1 MIDSIFS
8 QIRQESSDFYDG
20 YISVVPGY
28 SFNQY
33 ATLKR
38 AHLYLNSKFENG
50 GTYMGKEPLFFNIVI
65 PPCEVASRMLNVDTK
80 HIRLYPTEAR
90 SVFSTFLLEKE
101 LKQWLKNS
109 NMGVIL
115 NQIAEEAPR
124 YGCVVLEKTKKGAEV
139 VDLRKLIND
148 PTVEKLKDSR
158 FITTIHYMTPSQ
170 LRDTGWDNVEDAISR
185 FGNVNAMEAFED
197 EYGNLNQMK
206 STPYI
211 KVHKRYG
218 EVPEKW
224 IKGGNSEKLV
234 RALFIVAGADDV
246 VKDDEGKE
254 IYDNGVVLFKS
265 KWTKEYPFKDF
276 HYTKVKGRWL
286 GMGIPEMLFD
296 VQERINEIKNQKR
309 VSMEMSS
316 IHLFQT
322 KDKTI
327 VRNVLTDLE
336 SGDILVSPNGI
347 EPVVNEERNLPA
359 FKDEEESYK
368 MQADRL
374 SFAYEAVRGESMP
387 SSTPATNALIA
398 TQTATSVYGFK
409 RENLTNM
416 YREFFNDLV
425 LPQLLS
431 DLTPEHIMRFTGS
444 AQELAKIDQAAAELY
459 ANDRI
464 KESLLNGKMMSRE
477 EIEMAKE
484 LYIGLLKKGGDTRF
498 LNVKENLYKDVQ
510 FEFDFI
516 ISNEQA
522 DPAVLAQNTQA
533 ILSPLIQ
540 SYGLDDPRVKMLFR
554 KFSEQLGISQAEIEL
569 ADTQSS
575 EKQVQPMQPQ
585 QMTPT
590 LSAPVQAEQ
599 SKIPNLN
606 Q

>member
-8 QIRQESSDFYDG
+8 QIRQEASDFYDG

-33 ATLKR
+33 DTLKR

-50 GTYMGKEPLFFNIVI
+50 SLYMGKEPLFFNVVT
-65 PPCEVASRMLNVDTK
+65 PPCEVATRMLNVDTK

-101 LKQWLKNS
+101 LKQWLKTS

-170 LRDTGWDNVEDAISR
+170 LRETGWDNVEEAISR

-197 EYGNLNQMK
+197 DNGNLNQMV

-246 VKDDEGKE
+246 VKDSEGKE

-265 KWTKEYPFKDF
+265 KWIKEFPFKDF

-336 SGDILVSPNGI
+336 SGDILISPNGI

-398 TQTATSVYGFK
+398 TQTATSVFGFK
-409 RENLTNM
+409 RENLANM

-425 LPQLLS
+425 LPQLLK

-444 AQELAKIDQAAAELY
+444 AQELEKIDRAAAEIY
-459 ANDRI
+459 ANDKI
-464 KESLLNGKMMSRE
+464 KEAMLQGKLMSPE

-498 LNVKENLYKDVQ
+498 INVKEQLYNDVQ

-516 ISNEQA
+516 VSNEQA

-533 ILSPLIQ
+533 VLAPLIE

-554 KFSEQLGISQAEIEL
+554 KFAEQIGVSQAEIEL
-569 ADTQSS
+569 ADTQSA
-575 EKQVQPMQPQ
+575 EKRVAPQGIATPKVEAPQQQQPQ
-585 QMTPT
+585 
-590 LSAPVQAEQ
+590 
-599 SKIPNLN
+599 SKVIP

>member
-8 QIRQESSDFYDG
+8 QIRRESSDFYDG
-20 YISVVPGY
+20 HISVVPGY

-33 ATLKR
+33 NTLKR

-50 GTYMGKEPLFFNIVI
+50 ATYMGKEPLFFNVI
-65 PPCEVASRMLNVDTK
+65 TPPCEVATRMLNVDTK
-80 HIRLYPTEAR
+80 HIRLYPMEAR

-101 LKQWLKNS
+101 LKQWLKTS

-158 FITTIHYMTPSQ
+158 FITTIHYMTPTQ
-170 LRDTGWDNVEDAISR
+170 LRETGWDNVEDAISR
-185 FGNVNAMEAFED
+185 FGNVNAMESFED
-197 EYGNLNQMK
+197 DDGNLNQMV

-211 KVHKRYG
+211 KVYKRYG

-224 IKGGNSEKLV
+224 LKGSGNSEKMV

-254 IYDNGVVLFKS
+254 IYDNGVILFKS
-265 KWTKEYPFKDF
+265 KWQKEYPFKDF

-409 RENLTNM
+409 RENLANM

-444 AQELAKIDQAAAELY
+444 AQELEKIDRAAAEIY
-459 ANDRI
+459 ANDKI
-464 KESLLNGKMMSRE
+464 KESLLNGKLMSPE
-477 EIEMAKE
+477 EIEAAKE

-498 LNVKENLYKDVQ
+498 INIKEQLYKDVK

-516 ISNEQA
+516 VSNEQA

-533 ILSPLIQ
+533 VLSPLIQ
-540 SYGLDDPRVKMLFR
+540 SYGLEDPRVKMLFR
-554 KFSEQLGISQAEIEL
+554 KFAEQLGISQAEIEL
-569 ADTQSS
+569 ADTQSA
-575 EKQVQPMQPQ
+575 EKKGMQPE
-585 QMTPT
+585 MTPNI
-590 LSAPVQAEQ
+590 SAPQQAQSELQNKLAVQ
-599 SKIPNLN
+599 
-606 Q
+606 